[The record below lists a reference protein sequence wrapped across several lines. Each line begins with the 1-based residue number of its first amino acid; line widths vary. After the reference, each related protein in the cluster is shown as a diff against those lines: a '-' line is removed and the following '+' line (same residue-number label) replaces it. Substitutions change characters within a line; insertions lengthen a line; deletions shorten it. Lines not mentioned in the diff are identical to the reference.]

1 MYEVGQILYLLSNKN
16 NKVVPS
22 RVESVISVRKSSGV
36 VVTHEVSVAGHDSLI
51 ELEKLNVRVFNTAAD
66 LRSHMVDFLVKQVD
80 EELRDVSQAIK
91 AAWPD
96 QSNSE
101 LPTLSHQDPAR
112 EPAELEQELTA
123 FDSDPQIVELENGM
137 KARVHIPKE
146 MM

>member
-1 MYEVGQILYLLSNKN
+1 MLSNKN

-36 VVTHEVSVAGHDSLI
+36 VVTHEVSVAGHDNLI

-80 EELRDVSQAIK
+80 EELRDVNQAIK
-91 AAWPD
+91 VAWPD
-96 QSNSE
+96 QSNSD
-101 LPTLSHQDPAR
+101 LPPLPSMDPAQT
-112 EPAELEQELTA
+112 PAELEHELA
-123 FDSDPQIVELENGM
+123 PFDSDPQIVELENGM